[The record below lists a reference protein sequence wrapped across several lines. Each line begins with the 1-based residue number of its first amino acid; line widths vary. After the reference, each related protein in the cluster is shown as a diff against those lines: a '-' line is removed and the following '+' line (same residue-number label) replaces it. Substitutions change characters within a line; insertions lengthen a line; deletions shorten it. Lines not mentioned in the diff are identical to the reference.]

1 MAARRGPVGKPPERG
16 QAGAPPAAGP
26 VGPLERGGDEPLH
39 EQVERQLRAS
49 IQAGRIPAGAAL
61 PSTRA
66 LAAALGVSRGV
77 ITEAYGQL
85 ASEGYLALRQ
95 GAPVRVAAAVQQRVR
110 EPARSLLPAF
120 AYDLRPGVPD
130 LAGFPADAW
139 LRSLRAAWRTAPF
152 ATLGEP
158 DPRGLP
164 GLREAL
170 ATQLARTRGAAA
182 DPEHLIVCG
191 GFRAGFVELCRY
203 LRMTGAE
210 QIAVEDPGWHPARLA
225 IEQAGLTVVP
235 VPVDEQGVRVDLLDG
250 VRAVLVTPG
259 HQFPTGVALSPDR
272 RAALVNWAADQEA
285 LIIEDDYD
293 TELSEQRPGAVQG
306 LAPERVVL
314 LGSASKRLAPGLR
327 LGWMLTPSWLTWPL
341 TTTRAIEATANDV
354 ITQLAFTDFLER
366 GELDRHL
373 RRARATYAS
382 RRATLL
388 TALAARLP
396 HLTVRPAPPAGL
408 FVLAEGDLDEHAT
421 AERAAARGVGVEPLA
436 LHRFE
441 PGGSRGLVLGYGALA
456 EPAVERAIS
465 LLAAAQV

>member
-1 MAARRGPVGKPPERG
+1 MPVERGPVD
-16 QAGAPPAAGP
+16 
-26 VGPLERGGDEPLH
+26 PLDRDGDLPLH
-39 EQVERQLRAS
+39 EQVERQLREG

-66 LAAALGVSRGV
+66 LATALDVSRGV

-85 ASEGYLALRQ
+85 ASEGYLAMRQ
-95 GAPVRVAAAVQQRVR
+95 GAPVRVAAAVQQRPR
-110 EPARSLLPAF
+110 EPARSLHPTF

-139 LRSLRAAWRTAPF
+139 LRSLRAAWRQAPF

-164 GLREAL
+164 QLRETL
-170 ATQLARTRGAAA
+170 AAQLARSRGAAA

-191 GFRAGFVELCRY
+191 GFRAGFVELCR
-203 LRMTGAE
+203 LLARTGADRV
-210 QIAVEDPGWHPARLA
+210 AVEDPGWHPARLA
-225 IEQAGLTVVP
+225 IEQAGLGVVP
-235 VPVDEQGVRVDLLDG
+235 VPVDADGLRVDALHD
-250 VRAVLVTPG
+250 VRAVLVTPA
-259 HQFPTGVALSPDR
+259 HQFPTGATLSRER
-272 RAALVNWAADQEA
+272 RAALVQWASDHDA

-293 TELSEQRPGAVQG
+293 SELSEQRPGAVQG

-341 TTTRAIEATANDV
+341 TTTRAVEATGGDV

-373 RRARATYAS
+373 RRMRTQYAS
-382 RRATLL
+382 RRAALL
-388 TALAARLP
+388 SALARRLP
-396 HLTVRPAPPAGL
+396 QLTVREAPPAGL
-408 FVLAEGDLDEHAT
+408 FVLAEGEIDEHAMV
-421 AERAAARGVGVEPLA
+421 EHAAQHGVGVEPLG

-441 PGGSRGLVLGYGALA
+441 PGGSTGLVLGYGALA
-456 EPAVERAIS
+456 EPALDRAVE
-465 LLAAAQV
+465 LLSNMLPNAPSQV